1 MILTIIL
8 FIIVLLVTVLVHEW
22 GHFIIARKSGM
33 IVEEFGFGIPPR
45 IYAWK
50 KGETTYSIN
59 ALPIGGFVKIAG
71 ENGIETTSPADKQ
84 FESKPW
90 YLKSAVLVAGV
101 ICNIL
106 LAIVLFTAA
115 YTIGMP
121 VASDHGTPTV
131 VSIVPGSP
139 SAQSGMVVGDT
150 IAGVAA
156 GKHALDEI
164 DTNALHD
171 AIVNS
176 TGPVTISYNHLGNIH
191 QAVVT
196 PTGVGQARVIGIAI
210 EPVTKERLPFFSAF
224 KAACQQTYITAGE
237 IFTTLA
243 SLISGIFHH
252 NSTAGSLVGPVGLA
266 QEVGSAASIGFTYLL
281 AFTAAIS
288 VNLAVLNIMPFP
300 ALDGG
305 RLVVVLLE
313 AACRRKFSQNTVNII
328 HAIGF
333 ILLLGLMV
341 VLTVGDIRRL
351 L

>member
-1 MILTIIL
+1 MTILIFIL
-8 FIIVLLVTVLVHEW
+8 VLLVTVLVHEW
-22 GHFIIARKSGM
+22 GHFFIARKSGM
-33 IVEEFGFGIPPR
+33 IVDEFGFGIPPR
-45 IYAWK
+45 IFSWK

-71 ENGIETTSPADKQ
+71 EDGLEQTAPVEKQ

-115 YTIGMP
+115 YAIGMP
-121 VASDHGTPTV
+121 VASDHGTATV
-131 VSIVPGSP
+131 VSVVANSP
-139 SAQSGMVVGDT
+139 SAKSGLAVGDT
-150 IAGVAA
+150 ISSVSVGATT
-156 GKHALDEI
+156 LTSDITTE
-164 DTNALHD
+164 ALHE
-171 AIVNS
+171 AIVKNA
-176 TGPVTISYNHLGNIH
+176 GPVTVQYKHLGSLHTTSI
-191 QAVVT
+191 T
-196 PTGVGQARVIGIAI
+196 PTGNKITRIIGLAI
-210 EPVTKERLPFFSAF
+210 EPVVQQRLSLWQSF
-224 KAACQQTYITAGE
+224 KTAVSETYTTSGE

-243 SLISGIFHH
+243 SLFAGIFHH
-252 NSTAGSLVGPVGLA
+252 NSAASSLVGPVGLA

-288 VNLAVLNIMPFP
+288 VNLAVINIMPFP

-313 AACRRKFSQNTVNII
+313 AITRRKFSKNTVNII

-333 ILLLGLMV
+333 LLLLLLMV
-341 VLTVGDIRRL
+341 ILTIGDIRRL
-351 L
+351 F